1 MSDEEKTT
9 LDAILERRRRQT
21 NLIRAL
27 VAFVAVGAVGIFFW
41 LRGADS
47 NVEPAPDPM
56 PPVAEVE
63 PAPAAPVAAVEPAL
77 SPADIPAETE
87 VEPFPALA
95 ESDSRV
101 RAVAAR
107 LSSRP
112 ELIAW
117 LASDELVRRIAA
129 GIDAIAQG
137 DSPAEQAPASMR
149 PKGKFEIVD
158 SGSGLIA
165 APASSARYDL
175 LTEIALGLDAD
186 ALVRAHR
193 ELAPLFEEAHRD
205 LGSSN
210 ARFDA
215 AIRRAI
221 FELLSTPIITG
232 QPLLEPL
239 MPGYA
244 YVDPALEELSDAKKQ
259 LLRFGPTNVSR
270 LQQKLREIALRLGI
284 PESELPSAPAYV
296 VPTAPVSSPI
306 EASPAAEAER
316 ANP

>member
-47 NVEPAPDPM
+47 NVEPMPDPM
-56 PPVAEVE
+56 PPAAEVE
-63 PAPAAPVAAVEPAL
+63 PAPAAPVASVDPVPPTDMPLEA
-77 SPADIPAETE
+77 E
-87 VEPFPALA
+87 VEPLPALA

-101 RAVAAR
+101 RTVAAR

-112 ELIAW
+112 ELISW

-129 GIDAIAQG
+129 GVDAIAQG

-149 PKGKFEIVD
+149 PKGKFEVLD
-158 SGSGLIA
+158 SGAGSIA
-165 APASSARYDL
+165 APASAARYDL

-186 ALVRAHR
+186 ALVRARR

-210 ARFDA
+210 ASFDA

-221 FELLSTPIITG
+221 VELLSTPIITG

-284 PESELPSAPAYV
+284 PESDLPSTPAYA
-296 VPTAPVSSPI
+296 VPTEPVSSPT
-306 EASPAAEAER
+306 EETPAAEAAR